1 MVIPTLKILEYCEP
15 SDVILREQY
24 YIDLLK
30 PEYNIFSSAGS
41 SLGYKHDDKA
51 LAKIIAANVGIPKSE
66 EHKVAISLSM
76 SNRIKIEVL
85 DLETDTKT
93 IYNSMHETARALNIS
108 QSRISNYF
116 SRNQIKPLNRRY
128 VL

>member
-1 MVIPTLKILEYCEP
+1 L
-15 SDVILREQY
+15 LREQY

-30 PEYNIFSSAGS
+30 PEYNILSSAGS
-41 SLGYKHDDKA
+41 SLGYKHDDQA

-76 SNRIKIEVL
+76 SNSIKIEVL
-85 DLETDTKT
+85 YLETDTKT

-116 SRNQIKPLNRRY
+116 NRSQIKPLNGRY
-128 VL
+128 VFKKFDALS